1 MFRAQHA
8 PFDAPLSVEARP
20 VCPHAGMVA
29 VRVKSTGEIR
39 HAWPVD
45 ARELVTLSPDE
56 YEYVAA
62 AV

>member
-1 MFRAQHA
+1 
-8 PFDAPLSVEARP
+8 
-20 VCPHAGMVA
+20 MVA